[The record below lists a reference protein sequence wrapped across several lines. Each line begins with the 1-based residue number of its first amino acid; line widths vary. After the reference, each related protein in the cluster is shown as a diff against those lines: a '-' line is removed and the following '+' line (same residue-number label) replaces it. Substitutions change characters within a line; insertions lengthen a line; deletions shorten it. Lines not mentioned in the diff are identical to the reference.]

1 MKASIGQLKYRHIF
15 KLMFSCCILYDT
27 ELDAKFVLC
36 CCKKVRILWR
46 QNSQTLWSLA
56 KRLLKQGGQIVCLIF
71 LYGNSGDSN
80 RIFSDVLFAYN
91 EKEIQHPWSLYHL
104 SFNNRIRFIPSLLYG
119 LKDVIASENSVFE
132 VRNLDFAVICENTHL
147 KYFVFGDMTG
157 PAKVSHVHCRPSL
170 PVLVS

>member
-1 MKASIGQLKYRHIF
+1 MFIVVAFYITRNFMHASCNVCSPKVW
-15 KLMFSCCILYDT
+15 ILG
-27 ELDAKFVLC
+27 
-36 CCKKVRILWR
+36 R
-46 QNSQTLWSLA
+46 QNSQTLWSLE
-56 KRLLKQGGQIVCLIF
+56 KRHLQQGGQIVCLIF
-71 LYGNSGDSN
+71 LNGNSGDSN